1 MGYWSNCSV
10 TDGTHWI
17 LAHNHATAAKPTSG
31 DLTANVMLR
40 SPAAM
45 AIVATSLEVSELAA
59 GTANRAPQTPGPA
72 HYVKGQGIAGCIA
85 SGCKVFANQGAAEAY
100 ATALG

>member
-17 LAHNHATAAKPTSG
+17 LAHNHATAAKPSAT
-31 DLTANVMLR
+31 DLTNNVMLR
-40 SPAAM
+40 SPSNAALFP
-45 AIVATSLEVSELAA
+45 TSLENFEIAA
-59 GTANRAPQTPGPA
+59 GTANRAAQTPGPSSW
-72 HYVKGQGIAGCIA
+72 VKGQGIAGAIA
-85 SGCKVFANQGAAEAY
+85 AGCKTFANQSAAEAY